1 MSALSGFR
9 IQRAIPIYI
18 STDGSCFTRNCLQFR
33 SCTTCIV
40 YVISSKIARL
50 ELASLFRESGC
61 KGKEFFAYPPNFRG
75 TFFEVFFPRRHRDR
89 SRKGAR
95 GLRLGLSVR
104 KAGRSAT
111 QRAGTRD
118 ESASCQA
125 SGLPSWKRVQKYA
138 LSPDGQAER
147 RFFFEVFRRKK
158 GKGWFSGRLQR
169 RAGRAAQNAGKGG
182 TQYIY
187 CGRGRA
193 YINKIWGGKKRNRMR
208 ATGKKDAGRLKAGC
222 GQRGKRMW
230 ERGKGLAKGREKGWG
245 KEGKVAQKGK
255 KDG

>member
-89 SRKGAR
+89 SLKGAR

-104 KAGRSAT
+104 KAGRSAPR
-111 QRAGTRD
+111 RAGTRD
-118 ESASCQA
+118 GAASCQA

-158 GKGWFSGRLQR
+158 GKGWFSGVLRGRGAR
-169 RAGRAAQNAGKGG
+169 RNEKRGKGG

-193 YINKIWGGKKRNRMR
+193 YII
-208 ATGKKDAGRLKAGC
+208 
-222 GQRGKRMW
+222 
-230 ERGKGLAKGREKGWG
+230 
-245 KEGKVAQKGK
+245 
-255 KDG
+255 

>member
-89 SRKGAR
+89 SRKGTR

-104 KAGRSAT
+104 KAGRSAPR
-111 QRAGTRD
+111 RAGTRD
-118 ESASCQA
+118 GAASCQA
-125 SGLPSWKRVQKYA
+125 PGLPSWKRVQKYA

-158 GKGWFSGRLQR
+158 GKGWFSVVLREGVRGGMKNGER
-169 RAGRAAQNAGKGG
+169 EGHNIYIAGGG
-182 TQYIY
+182 ARTLY
-187 CGRGRA
+187 
-193 YINKIWGGKKRNRMR
+193 
-208 ATGKKDAGRLKAGC
+208 D
-222 GQRGKRMW
+222 
-230 ERGKGLAKGREKGWG
+230 
-245 KEGKVAQKGK
+245 
-255 KDG
+255 